1 MSLKTELSE
10 YRVIASDQKTVY
22 TALFYAGGNESP
34 QMKEKI
40 SHISRL
46 FFEKSKDLCGKKA
59 LEHYTRNH
67 DRMSRRAMRAVTAE
81 VDVQTE
87 NSEGKEKAR
96 MSFCIRQGRRIVK
109 CFELVMVLDLK
120 RKVFLPVEE

>member
-22 TALFYAGGNESP
+22 TALFGVSGSP
-34 QMKEKI
+34 SPKMDEKL
-40 SHISRL
+40 SQISRL
-46 FFEKSKDLCGKKA
+46 FFVKSKDLCGKKA